1 MSKTIKELR
10 EAKRKARR
18 TTRKSTRKAIRETR
32 STTRATKRV
41 KRGEGSVKRIDKRA
55 ALRKSKASIK
65 GKNKSPG
72 LTATEIRRKRAKRKI
87 KKNTPKKPY
96 VRKGKLTN
104 V

>member
-32 STTRATKRV
+32 STARATKRV

-72 LTATEIRRKRAKRKI
+72 LTATDVRREKAKRKI
-87 KKNTPKKPY
+87 KKNTPVTPYKRKK
-96 VRKGKLTN
+96 KLTSL
-104 V
+104 